1 MLNFNMVKHK
11 IIELLNKIPYVN
23 NLYHLNLKFQSNS
36 CFPPGHY
43 YSPIVSVEDLKKR
56 EAEIWNKKDQEK
68 ILGINLNTIE
78 QLKLVKE
85 LAEYYDEMPFNNVRN
100 KNRFYFDNDF
110 YEYTDGIFL
119 YSMMRHF
126 KPEQIIEIGS
136 GFSSALM
143 LDTNQ
148 LFFNNKI
155 NMTFIEP
162 YTDRL
167 HSLITTDDTKSTTII
182 EKEVQSV
189 PLNTFEKLNKGDIL
203 FVDSTHVAKTGSDV
217 NYILFEILPRLNKGV
232 LIHFHDIFYP
242 FEYPKEWVFQ
252 GRNWNENYF
261 LKSFLMYNNEFKII
275 LFGDYLHKFQSE
287 VFNKMSA
294 CLKNS
299 GGNLWLEKL

>member
-1 MLNFNMVKHK
+1 MVKNK
-11 IIELLNKIPYVN
+11 MIGLLNKIPYVN
-23 NLYHLNLKFQSNS
+23 NLYLLNLRFQNNS

-56 EAEIWNKKDQEK
+56 EAEIWNNKDQEK
-68 ILGINLNTIE
+68 IIGINLNTTE
-78 QLKLVKE
+78 QLQLVKC
-85 LAEYYDEMPFNNVRN
+85 LAEYYDEMPFSNVRN

-110 YEYTDGIFL
+110 YEYTDGIIL

-126 KPEQIIEIGS
+126 KPAQIIEIGS

-148 LFFNNKI
+148 LFFNNNI
-155 NMTFIEP
+155 NITFIEP
-162 YTDRL
+162 YTERL
-167 HSLITTDDTKSTTII
+167 YSLITTNDKKSTTII
-182 EKEVQSV
+182 ERDVQNV
-189 PLNTFEKLNKGDIL
+189 PLKTFEKLNQGDIL

-261 LKSFLMYNNEFKII
+261 LKSFLMYNNEFQIK
-275 LFGDYLHKFQSE
+275 LFGDYLHKFHSD
-287 VFNKMSA
+287 VFNNMSD
-294 CLKNS
+294 CMKNS